1 MATTRKRWNGKPRE
15 WGAYRDIPWS
25 KYVLAARERHMRDLE
40 KAIDPD
46 FPYYYD
52 DKAADK
58 AVWFIEQ
65 LKHYDGEWKGKPFIL
80 SDWQEYDIVR
90 PLFGWKRKSNG
101 FRRFRSAY
109 VEVARKNGKSQLA
122 AAISLYL
129 MFGDK
134 EAGAQIYAA
143 AALCLDTNIPTL
155 DGWKKVKDLKIG
167 DTLFDEK
174 GGQCQVTYLTEV
186 FKDHECY
193 KLTFDDKSEIIA
205 DSGHRWK
212 TFCFWSNQGKGGG
225 RKATFKREGIKTT
238 KEIFE
243 TLHYQCAG
251 RIVNNHYIECAEA
264 IDTPLVELP
273 IDPYVLGVWL
283 GDGHNDRGSFVCH
296 PSDLEI
302 ADIIKAKGY
311 SITQMKARESLFN
324 GTITGIRTELRKLGV
339 LRNKHIPLIYI
350 RSSANQRL
358 ELLQGLMDTDGTCT
372 KTGECRFS
380 NCNYRIAKGVHELA
394 CSLGLKAHIRK
405 VYLSNPNENTQPF
418 YYIVSFKAYRDFR
431 VFKLTR
437 KSERQ
442 RERCV
447 KGQSIKTKRRYI
459 TKVEKIDPVPVKCI
473 SVNSPSS
480 LFLAGE
486 SFIPTHNTKEDQA
499 RIVWEMA
506 GKMLQTSPFESHI
519 EAFKS
524 SYYNPALGSV
534 FKPLGR
540 DSKTQD
546 GFSVHGAIIDEYH
559 AHKTSALLDVLSSGR
574 GARRQPLILVIT
586 TAGHENGGPCKAESN
601 RMKKLLLNELESDE
615 IFAFIA
621 TVDNEENWREE
632 TEWIKAN
639 PNWGISVYVEGFQS
653 SFKECDQST
662 SKTNEFQVKNLNIWK
677 ENVSRWIKASSYDA
691 CPQVP
696 LDLESL
702 KGKRCFGGLDMGV
715 TQDLSALTLAFYLK
729 EPEKEEELPDV
740 ALLNFYWIPES
751 SVRERWLNDG
761 VRYPD
766 WVADGWVRT
775 TEGDT
780 TRHDI
785 IRRDINEL
793 SQMYEIAELAI
804 DKMHAHQLMV
814 QLEDDGLIIVKH
826 SQSLMGMSF
835 PAKTFEELILSKK
848 LHVGGDPV
856 FRWQVLNTVIITDGN
871 GNIKPMKNK
880 SEEKIDG
887 VVAACMAVGR
897 LVIAPEPQNFIY
909 NERKGM
915 FFG

>member
-122 AAISLYL
+122 AAIALYL

-143 AALCLDTNIPTL
+143 A
-155 DGWKKVKDLKIG
+155 
-167 DTLFDEK
+167 
-174 GGQCQVTYLTEV
+174 
-186 FKDHECY
+186 
-193 KLTFDDKSEIIA
+193 
-205 DSGHRWK
+205 
-212 TFCFWSNQGKGGG
+212 
-225 RKATFKREGIKTT
+225 T
-238 KEIFE
+238 KEE
-243 TLHYQCAG
+243 
-251 RIVNNHYIECAEA
+251 
-264 IDTPLVELP
+264 
-273 IDPYVLGVWL
+273 
-283 GDGHNDRGSFVCH
+283 
-296 PSDLEI
+296 
-302 ADIIKAKGY
+302 
-311 SITQMKARESLFN
+311 
-324 GTITGIRTELRKLGV
+324 
-339 LRNKHIPLIYI
+339 
-350 RSSANQRL
+350 
-358 ELLQGLMDTDGTCT
+358 
-372 KTGECRFS
+372 
-380 NCNYRIAKGVHELA
+380 
-394 CSLGLKAHIRK
+394 
-405 VYLSNPNENTQPF
+405 
-418 YYIVSFKAYRDFR
+418 
-431 VFKLTR
+431 
-437 KSERQ
+437 
-442 RERCV
+442 
-447 KGQSIKTKRRYI
+447 
-459 TKVEKIDPVPVKCI
+459 
-473 SVNSPSS
+473 
-480 LFLAGE
+480 
-486 SFIPTHNTKEDQA
+486 QA

-632 TEWIKAN
+632 SEWIKAN
-639 PNWGISVYVEGFQS
+639 PNWGISVYVEGFRS

-909 NERKGM
+909 NERKGI